1 MKRILIAT
9 DFSKGAENAAG
20 YARSLARITSHKLT
34 YLHIVTLP
42 VVDPMVTSSFVNDTI
57 DDLKA
62 EAEDRLRQL
71 VELDENRGL
80 TADYIISFEDIIATI
95 NETEDVDMVVIGKT
109 GHRNFLDRLIGSTA
123 QNLINHIE
131 PPLLVIPE
139 EFSGDIFG
147 QLCYASKLEFNEKRH
162 LAKAL
167 DWRKYSDHDL
177 IIGHIIEDFPLD
189 VNPNEQF
196 KASIDKD
203 FGRRG
208 YVYKN
213 FAADVYK
220 KGIAE
225 FIEKEGITLL
235 FVTTRKRGF
244 FEGIIDPS
252 QTRGMINAA
261 KIPVVVFNYDE

>member
-1 MKRILIAT
+1 MKNILIAT

-20 YARSLARITSHKLT
+20 YARNLARMTSGRLT

-42 VVDPMVTSSFVNDTI
+42 VVDPMVTTTFVNDTI

-62 EAEDRLRQL
+62 EAEDRLKRI
-71 VELDENRGL
+71 VEEDKGQGL
-80 TADYIISFEDIIATI
+80 AADYIISFEDIISTI
-95 NETEDVDMVVIGKT
+95 NEAEDADLVVIGKT
-109 GHRNFLDRLIGSTA
+109 GHRTFLDRLIGSTA
-123 QNLINHIE
+123 QNLINHIA

-139 EFSGDIFG
+139 DFSGDLFG
-147 QLCYASKLEFNEKRH
+147 QLCYASQMEFNEKIY
-162 LAKAL
+162 LAQAL
-167 DWRKYSDHDL
+167 NWRKYSDADL

-189 VNPNEQF
+189 INANEQYM
-196 KASIDKD
+196 ASIDRD
-203 FGRRG
+203 FQNKG

-225 FIEKEGITLL
+225 FIEKEGISLL
-235 FVTTRKRGF
+235 FVTARKRGF

-252 QTRGMINAA
+252 QTRKMINDT
-261 KIPVVVFNYDE
+261 KIPVVVFNYTE